1 MKNHSDQEIEV
12 KFYINDLAAIQN
24 QLISEAAKLVQ
35 ERCFEA
41 NLRFDQQD
49 HALGKDRRVL
59 RLRKDTQS
67 ILTYKGPAE
76 MGKTV
81 SIRQEIEV
89 VVDDFDTTR
98 RLLEG
103 LGYHVYMTY
112 EKYRAMYSYHKVIVT
127 LDEITVEVFNHL
139 VTLAALELD
148 ESQAVYLRHELNQQ
162 LKAINE
168 LAAIP
173 LEDDLRIS
181 AHGVSFTSE
190 SSPQLRKDDWL
201 PFEGVNEILSQ
212 APQTDSHFIVV
223 PDIPH
228 EKLD

>member
-1 MKNHSDQEIEV
+1 MKNQSDQEIEV
-12 KFYINDLAAIQN
+12 KFYINDLVAIQN

-49 HALGKDRRVL
+49 RGLSKDRRVL

-98 RLLEG
+98 HLLEG
-103 LGYHVYMTY
+103 LGYHVYMIY
-112 EKYRAMYSYHKVIVT
+112 EKYRAMYRYHKVLVT
-127 LDEITVEVFNHL
+127 LDELPYGNFIEIEGPDARTIQQAAVRLGLNWKDRVTTSYIYLFEELKKIHPELKGRNLTFSELEGLRFTPDEFNIHP
-139 VTLAALELD
+139 A
-148 ESQAVYLRHELNQQ
+148 
-162 LKAINE
+162 
-168 LAAIP
+168 
-173 LEDDLRIS
+173 DLR
-181 AHGVSFTSE
+181 
-190 SSPQLRKDDWL
+190 
-201 PFEGVNEILSQ
+201 
-212 APQTDSHFIVV
+212 
-223 PDIPH
+223 
-228 EKLD
+228 

>member
-127 LDEITVEVFNHL
+127 LDELPYGNFIEIEGPDAKTIQQVANRL
-139 VTLAALELD
+139 SLNWKDRVTT
-148 ESQAVYLRHELNQQ
+148 SYLYL
-162 LKAINE
+162 
-168 LAAIP
+168 
-173 LEDDLRIS
+173 
-181 AHGVSFTSE
+181 F
-190 SSPQLRKDDWL
+190 
-201 PFEGVNEILSQ
+201 EILKKTRPELEGLNLTFADLSGMRF
-212 APQTDSHFIVV
+212 T
-223 PDIPH
+223 PDEFNIHPAD
-228 EKLD
+228 LA

>member
-12 KFYINDLAAIQN
+12 KFYIHDLAAIKD
-24 QLISEAAKLVQ
+24 QLINDGAEQIQ

-49 HALGKDRRVL
+49 HGLSKDRRVL
-59 RLRKDTQS
+59 RLRKDTQN

-89 VVDDFDTTR
+89 IVDDFDTTR

-112 EKYRAMYSYHKVIVT
+112 EKYRAMYNYHKVIVT
-127 LDEITVEVFNHL
+127 LDELPYGNFMEIEGPDAKTIQHVSNLLGLNWKYRVTTSYLYLFEILKRNHP
-139 VTLAALELD
+139 ELD
-148 ESQAVYLRHELNQQ
+148 GRNL
-162 LKAINE
+162 
-168 LAAIP
+168 
-173 LEDDLRIS
+173 
-181 AHGVSFTSE
+181 SFT
-190 SSPQLRKDDWL
+190 D
-201 PFEGVNEILSQ
+201 LSGMRF
-212 APQTDSHFIVV
+212 T
-223 PDIPH
+223 PDEFNIHPAD
-228 EKLD
+228 LA